1 MLLTAP
7 IAGVGGTLK
16 SGVPLV
22 SKAGVEFLGENA
34 ALGALVGATGVHEN
48 NTQRL
53 KSMGAGALGGAIGAG
68 VGQKVGEGVVKVV
81 NKIPTR
87 ATTQKIS
94 AAIADFDIA
103 LL

>member
-1 MLLTAP
+1 M
-7 IAGVGGTLK
+7 
-16 SGVPLV
+16 PLV
-22 SKAGVEFLGENA
+22 SKAGAEFLGKNA

-68 VGQKVGEGVVKVV
+68 VGQKVGEGVVKVA

-94 AAIADFDIA
+94 SNN
-103 LL
+103 